1 MYSGQKRKAR
11 ASYRFSDKGKTQ
23 NRLPTGPQ
31 QAVGGT
37 VTDSRSNTIISDSPY
52 NSNTQSGEKSGRQ
65 AFLLKGD
72 VQAKVDRATRML
84 DNGSTYGEVFKET
97 GLVINLGGEIQDGFD
112 GPVVGRY
119 KRDGNDQGA
128 MVRDEQATGSK
139 ADRRENRE
147 GVAGD
152 SGPAQQRNWG
162 ELRQSERETITGAVE
177 ARVVGPKNTGEAALY
192 DAVRIGH

>member
-37 VTDSRSNTIISDSPY
+37 VTDSRSNTIVSDSPQ
-52 NSNTQSGEKSGRQ
+52 NSNTQSVEKSGRQ
-65 AFLLKGD
+65 AFSLKED

-84 DNGSTYGEVFKET
+84 DNGSTYGEVFKVT

-112 GPVVGRY
+112 GPVIGRY
-119 KRDGNDQGA
+119 ERGRDNEGPVVPMREGTESA
-128 MVRDEQATGSK
+128 RRE
-139 ADRRENRE
+139 DRRGMEESLGASR
-147 GVAGD
+147 
-152 SGPAQQRNWG
+152 SRSWG
-162 ELRQSERETITGAVE
+162 ELRQSEREKITGAVE
-177 ARVVGPKNTGEAALY
+177 ARVVGPKNTGEAVLY